1 MISSKVVKEEC
12 VMHLKTSNTK
22 VMIFGNVNDIVDK
35 LVKDTSFKTTR
46 QFRNFNVKL
55 LFYFRF
61 RLVAAL

>member
-1 MISSKVVKEEC
+1 MIC
-12 VMHLKTSNTK
+12 
-22 VMIFGNVNDIVDK
+22 GNVNDIVDK
-35 LVKDTSFKTTR
+35 LVKDTSFKTAR